1 MAERN
6 LSIRLS
12 VVDGGKVKAE
22 LSEIGEKGE
31 RSLKKIEAA
40 ATPASSGLKLLS
52 SAANDAKFQL
62 QAATDRLGMLGSI
75 LGKLGPA
82 GLIAGAGL
90 AAVGVGIT
98 AMVLPVAN
106 TADELANLAQKTGV
120 SVEALSALTYVAQMS
135 DTDLQGLVK
144 GLQRL
149 SVAMFDTQVQGE
161 ESSAA
166 LKALGVSAVDA
177 SGQIRPTEQVL
188 LDLADKFAD
197 MPDGADKAALAIK
210 LFGKE
215 GMSLI
220 PLLNQGRAGITALME
235 EAERFGLVINSQTA
249 QAAELL
255 NDNLD
260 RLRAMLEGVQRQI
273 GAAVIPVLA
282 DFTEQVILA
291 QGETGSF
298 SNELQRITSN
308 REATLAFL
316 ESVASGLAFIAESAV
331 LAKRVIAQPFDS
343 LSVVGKDIETWFKT
357 DLLRSMKSMGYDPK
371 VIDAEITKLQT
382 ARDDYVGAANDRLF
396 NINQNPGYVGRVQK
410 FFDEQRRTVRIMGQK
425 FVLDTEAQAK
435 EVQAIYDKLLPTLPR
450 KPRPA
455 LDLSGFEKP
464 KPAEKLN
471 EGEAFL
477 NQLRSRLTR
486 TQDGEAA
493 ELRARALQI
502 EAKGYKGVAAEAEQ
516 YIQVLEA
523 IERQKEANKAFDAYE
538 KEEAASRKITEG
550 LIGSNRQRIEALQLQ
565 REMLDLT
572 DTERSVLQART
583 DLEKSAA
590 AARKEANQI
599 EDAGLRAQTIQTIN
613 DALARQLP
621 IVEDLVRANAEYQ
634 RSFEYGAK
642 SALRTYIDDATNA
655 AKRAQQVTTNAFRSM
670 EDALTKFVMTGKLD
684 FKSMADSIIADLVR
698 IQIQRSITLPLANW
712 LGSVLPRMGVGMGGG
727 TAGGSTMP
735 LGSSDLMGT
744 MANVAHS
751 GGVIGADALL
761 SRTVHPA
768 IFAGAPR
775 FHTGGIVSGEVPI
788 IAQEGEVVFTRGQ
801 MRALGGALGAKSQ
814 PAAVNV
820 QVNVVNQA
828 KGVDARIEQQRQPDG
843 GLRLDVFI
851 EQIEGRMARAIS
863 QGTGIAPTLERRYG
877 LNPAMGA
884 VR

>member
-40 ATPASSGLKLLS
+40 STPAAGGLKLLS

-62 QAATDRLGMLGSI
+62 QAATDRLGMLGSV

-82 GLIAGAGL
+82 GLLAGASI
-90 AAVGVGIT
+90 AALGVGVT
-98 AMVLPVAN
+98 ALVMPVARVG
-106 TADELANLAQKTGV
+106 DEFFKLSQKAGV
-120 SVEALSALTYVAQMS
+120 SVEALTALDYAANLSGVTAE
-135 DTDLQGLVK
+135 
-144 GLQRL
+144 RL
-149 SVAMFDTQVQGE
+149 GKAVQKLSIAMFDSQFGGAE
-161 ESSAA
+161 GSKA
-166 LKALGVSAVDA
+166 LKALGVSATDTA
-177 SGQIRPTEQVL
+177 GQLRPTEQVL
-188 LDLADKFAD
+188 LDLADKFAR
-197 MPDGADKAALAIK
+197 MPDGADKAALGIK
-210 LFGKE
+210 LFGEE
-215 GMSLI
+215 GIALL
-220 PLLNQGRAGITALME
+220 PFLNQGRAGIKALME
-235 EAERFGLVINSQTA
+235 EAQRLGLVISEDVA
-249 QAAELL
+249 RASEVF
-255 NDNLD
+255 NDNLA
-260 RLRAMLEGVQRQI
+260 RMSAIFEGVQRQI
-273 GAAVIPVLA
+273 GVAVIPVLA

-357 DLLRSMKSMGYDPK
+357 EVLKSAKNYGFNAQA
-371 VIDAEITKLQT
+371 VDAEIAKLKA
-382 ARDDYVGAANDRLF
+382 ARDDYVRAANDRLF
-396 NINQNPGYVGRVQK
+396 NINQNPGYVDRVQK
-410 FFDEQRRTVRIMGQK
+410 FFDEQRRTVRVMGQK
-425 FVLDTEAQAK
+425 FVLDTETQAK

-477 NQLRSRLTR
+477 NQLRARLTR
-486 TQDGEAA
+486 TQEGEAA

-502 EAKGYKGVAAEAEQ
+502 EAKGYQGVAAEAEQ

-523 IERQKEANKAFDAYE
+523 IERQKEANKAFDAFE

-550 LIGSNRQRIEALQLQ
+550 LIGSNRQRVEALQLQ
-565 REMLDLT
+565 REMLDLS
-572 DTERSVLQART
+572 DTERAVLQART
-583 DLEKSAA
+583 DLEKAA
-590 AARKEANQI
+590 ASARKEANQI
-599 EDAGLRAQTIQTIN
+599 EDAGLRVQTIEAIN

-621 IVEDLVRANAEYQ
+621 IVEDLVRANADYQ

-642 SALRTYIDDATNA
+642 SALKSYIDDATNA
-655 AKRAQQVTTNAFRSM
+655 AKRAQQVTVNAFRSM
-670 EDALTKFVMTGKLD
+670 EDALTRFVMTGKLD
-684 FKSMADSIIADLVR
+684 FRSLADSIVADLVR
-698 IQIQRSITLPLANW
+698 IQIQRAITLPLANW
-712 LGSVLPRMGVGMGGG
+712 LGSVIPGMGTTTGG
-727 TAGGSTMP
+727 AFP
-735 LGSSDLMGT
+735 AGSSDLMGT

-751 GGVIGADALL
+751 GGVIGTDALMTRSIDRAL
-761 SRTVHPA
+761 FTN
-768 IFAGAPR
+768 APR
-775 FHTGGIVSGEVPI
+775 FHTGGVVRGEVPI
-788 IAQEGEVVFTRGQ
+788 IAQEGEAVFTRGQ
-801 MRALGGALGAKSQ
+801 MRALGGALSTRQQ
-814 PAAVNV
+814 PPAVNV
-820 QVNVVNQA
+820 QVNVVNKAQ
-828 KGVDARIEQQRQPDG
+828 GVDARIEQQRQPDG

>member
-62 QAATDRLGMLGSI
+62 QAATDRLGLLGSV

-82 GLIAGAGL
+82 GLIAGAGI
-90 AAVGVGIT
+90 AAAGVGIT
-98 AMVLPVAN
+98 ALVLPVAN

-161 ESSAA
+161 EGSAA

-188 LDLADKFAD
+188 LDLADQFAN

-260 RLRAMLEGVQRQI
+260 RLRGMLEGVQRQI

-291 QGETGSF
+291 QTETGSF

-316 ESVASGLAFIAESAV
+316 ESIASGLAFIAESAV
-331 LAKRVIAQPFDS
+331 LLKRVIAQPFDS

-357 DLLRSMKSMGYDPK
+357 ELLTFYKNYGFDAQA
-371 VIDAEITKLQT
+371 IDAEIAKLQG
-382 ARDDYVGAANDRLF
+382 ARDEYVRAANDRLF
-396 NINQNPGYVGRVQK
+396 NINQNPGYADRVAR
-410 FFDEQRRTVRIMGQK
+410 FFDEQRRTVRVMGQR
-425 FVLDTEAQAK
+425 FVLDTEAQAR
-435 EVQAIYDKLLPTLPR
+435 EVQAIYDRFLPTV
-450 KPRPA
+450 PRPPRPPA
-455 LDLSGFEKP
+455 NLDLGAFARPAAAAKP
-464 KPAEKLN
+464 D

-477 NQLRSRLTR
+477 NQLRTRLLR
-486 TQDGEAA
+486 TQEGEAA

-502 EAKGYKGVAAEAEQ
+502 EAKGYQGVAAQAER

-523 IERQKEANKAFDAYE
+523 IERQKASDKAFDAYE
-538 KEEAASRKITEG
+538 KEEGASRKITED
-550 LIGSNRQRIEALQLQ
+550 LIGGNRQRIEALQLQ
-565 REMLDLT
+565 REMLDLSAS
-572 DTERSVLQART
+572 ERAVLQART
-583 DLEKSAA
+583 ELEKSAT
-590 AARKEANQI
+590 AARKEASQLQ
-599 EDAGLRAQTIQTIN
+599 DADLRAQTIEAIN

-621 IVEDLVRANAEYQ
+621 IVENLIRANAEYQ
-634 RSFEYGAK
+634 RSTEFGAK
-642 SALRTYIDDATNA
+642 AALRTYIEEATNA
-655 AKRAQQVTTNAFRSM
+655 AKQAERAVTGAF
-670 EDALTKFVMTGKLD
+670 
-684 FKSMADSIIADLVR
+684 
-698 IQIQRSITLPLANW
+698 
-712 LGSVLPRMGVGMGGG
+712 
-727 TAGGSTMP
+727 
-735 LGSSDLMGT
+735 
-744 MANVAHS
+744 
-751 GGVIGADALL
+751 
-761 SRTVHPA
+761 
-768 IFAGAPR
+768 
-775 FHTGGIVSGEVPI
+775 
-788 IAQEGEVVFTRGQ
+788 
-801 MRALGGALGAKSQ
+801 
-814 PAAVNV
+814 
-820 QVNVVNQA
+820 
-828 KGVDARIEQQRQPDG
+828 
-843 GLRLDVFI
+843 
-851 EQIEGRMARAIS
+851 
-863 QGTGIAPTLERRYG
+863 
-877 LNPAMGA
+877 
-884 VR
+884 

>member
-40 ATPASSGLKLLS
+40 ATPASGGLKLLS

-62 QAATDRLGMLGSI
+62 QAATDRLGMLGSV

-82 GLIAGAGL
+82 GLLAGASI
-90 AAVGVGIT
+90 AALGVGVT
-98 AMVLPVAN
+98 ALVMPVARVG
-106 TADELANLAQKTGV
+106 DEFFKLSQKAGV
-120 SVEALSALTYVAQMS
+120 SVEALTALDYAANLSGVTAERLGKA
-135 DTDLQGLVK
+135 LQK
-144 GLQRL
+144 L
-149 SVAMFDTQVQGE
+149 SIAMFDSQFGGAE
-161 ESSAA
+161 GSKA
-166 LKALGVSAVDA
+166 LRALGVSATDTA
-177 SGQIRPTEQVL
+177 GQLRPAEQVL
-188 LDLADKFAD
+188 LDLADKFAN
-197 MPDGADKAALAIK
+197 MPDGADKAALGMK
-210 LFGKE
+210 LFGEE
-215 GMSLI
+215 GIAML
-220 PLLNQGRAGITALME
+220 PFLNQGRAGIASLME
-235 EAERFGLVINSQTA
+235 EAQRLGLVMSEDVA
-249 QAAELL
+249 RASEVF
-255 NDNLD
+255 NDNLA
-260 RLRAMLEGVQRQI
+260 RMSAIFEGVQRQI

-357 DLLRSMKSMGYDPK
+357 EVLKSAKNYGFNAQA
-371 VIDAEITKLQT
+371 VDAEIAKLQT
-382 ARDDYVGAANDRLF
+382 ARDDYVRAANDRLF

-410 FFDEQRRTVRIMGQK
+410 FFDEQRRTVRVMGQR

-477 NQLRSRLTR
+477 NQLRARLTR

-502 EAKGYKGVAAEAEQ
+502 EAKGYQGVAAQAEQ

-523 IERQKEANKAFDAYE
+523 IERQKEKDKAFDAFE
-538 KEEAASRKITEG
+538 KESAASRKITEG
-550 LIGSNRQRIEALQLQ
+550 LIGSNRERIEALQLQ
-565 REMLDLT
+565 REMLDLS
-572 DTERSVLQART
+572 DTERAVLQART
-583 DLEKSAA
+583 DLEKAAA

-599 EDAGLRAQTIQTIN
+599 EDAGLRMQTLEAIN
-613 DALARQLP
+613 DVLARQLP

-642 SALRTYIDDATNA
+642 SALKTYIDDATNA
-655 AKRAQQVTTNAFRSM
+655 AKRAQQVTVSAFRSM
-670 EDALTKFVMTGKLD
+670 EDALTRFVMTGKLD
-684 FKSMADSIIADLVR
+684 FRSLADSIVADLVR
-698 IQIQRSITLPLANW
+698 IQIQRAITLPLVNW
-712 LGSVLPRMGVGMGGG
+712 LGSVIPGMGATTGG
-727 TAGGSTMP
+727 AFP
-735 LGSSDLMGT
+735 AGSSDLMGT
-744 MANVAHS
+744 MVNVAHS
-751 GGVIGADALL
+751 GGVIGTDALMTR
-761 SRTVHPA
+761 SVHPNL
-768 IFAGAPR
+768 FTNAPR
-775 FHTGGIVSGEVPI
+775 FHTGGIVRGEVPI
-788 IAQEGEVVFTRGQ
+788 IAQEGEAVFTRGQ
-801 MRALGGALGAKSQ
+801 MRALGGALSAKSQ
-814 PAAVNV
+814 LPAVNV
-820 QVNVVNQA
+820 QVNVVNKA
-828 KGVDARIEQQRQPDG
+828 NGVDARIEQQRQPDG

>member
-40 ATPASSGLKLLS
+40 ATPASGGLKLLS

-62 QAATDRLGMLGSI
+62 QAATDRLGMLGSV

-82 GLIAGAGL
+82 GLIAGASI
-90 AAVGVGIT
+90 AALGVGIT
-98 AMVLPVAN
+98 ALVMPVARVG
-106 TADELANLAQKTGV
+106 DEFFKLSQKTGV
-120 SVEALSALTYVAQMS
+120 SVEALTALDYAAKLS
-135 DTDLQGLVK
+135 DVSTEGLTKALQK
-144 GLQRL
+144 L
-149 SVAMFDTQVQGE
+149 SVAMFDTQVNGE
-161 ESSAA
+161 EGSAA
-166 LKALGVSAVDA
+166 LKALGVSATDVN
-177 SGQIRPTEQVL
+177 GQIRPTEQVL
-188 LDLADKFAD
+188 LDLADKFSA
-197 MPDGADKAALAIK
+197 MPDGADKAALAVK

-215 GMSLI
+215 GLAII
-220 PLLNQGRAGITALME
+220 PFLNQGREGITALME
-235 EAERFGLVINSQTA
+235 EAQRLGLVMSEDVA
-249 QAAELL
+249 RASEVF
-255 NDNLD
+255 NDNLT
-260 RLRAMLEGVQRQI
+260 RLSAIFEGVQRQI

-298 SNELQRITSN
+298 SNELQKISAN
-308 REATLAFL
+308 RETILAFL

-371 VIDAEITKLQT
+371 VIDAEIAKLQG
-382 ARDDYVGAANDRLF
+382 ARDDYVRAANDRLL
-396 NINQNPGYVGRVQK
+396 NINQNPGYVDRVAK
-410 FFDEQRRTVRIMGQK
+410 FFDEQRRTVRVMGQK

-435 EVQAIYDKLLPTLPR
+435 EVQAIYDKFLPTLPR
-450 KPRPA
+450 KARPS

-486 TQDGEAA
+486 AQEGEAA

-572 DTERSVLQART
+572 DTERAVLQART

-590 AARKEANQI
+590 SARKEANQI
-599 EDAGLRAQTIQTIN
+599 DDAGLREQTLEAIN

-621 IVEDLVRANAEYQ
+621 IVEELVRANAEYQ

-642 SALRTYIDDATNA
+642 SALKSYIDDATNA
-655 AKRAQQVTTNAFRSM
+655 AKRAQQVTVNAFRSM
-670 EDALTKFVMTGKLD
+670 EDALTRFVMTGKLD
-684 FKSMADSIIADLVR
+684 FRSLADSIVADLVR
-698 IQIQRSITLPLANW
+698 IQIQRAITLPLANW
-712 LGSVLPRMGVGMGGG
+712 LGSVIPGMGGG
-727 TAGGSTMP
+727 MGGGSAGAAFP
-735 LGSSDLMGT
+735 AGSSDLMGT

-751 GGVIGADALL
+751 GGVISSDALM
-761 SRTVHPA
+761 SRSVHPGV
-768 IFAGAPR
+768 FAGAQR
-775 FHTGGIVSGEVPI
+775 FHTGGIVRGEVPI
-788 IAQEGEVVFTRGQ
+788 IAQEGEAVFTRGQ
-801 MRALGGALGAKSQ
+801 MRALGGALSAKTQ
-814 PAAVNV
+814 PPAVNV
-820 QVNVVNQA
+820 QVNVVNKA
-828 KGVDARIEQQRQPDG
+828 SGVDARIEQQRQPDG

>member
-62 QAATDRLGMLGSI
+62 EAATERLGLLGSV

-82 GLIAGAGL
+82 GLIAGASI
-90 AAVGVGIT
+90 AALGVGIT
-98 AMVLPVAN
+98 ALVMPVARVG
-106 TADELANLAQKTGV
+106 DEFFKLSQKTGV
-120 SVEALSALTYVAQMS
+120 SVEALTALDYAAKLS
-135 DTDLQGLVK
+135 DVSTEGLTK
-144 GLQRL
+144 ALQRL
-149 SVAMFDTQVQGE
+149 SVAMFDSQVNGE
-161 ESSAA
+161 EGSAA
-166 LKALGVSAVDA
+166 LKALGVSATDVH
-177 SGQIRPTEQVL
+177 GQIRPTEQVL
-188 LDLADKFAD
+188 LDLADKFSA
-197 MPDGADKAALAIK
+197 MPDGADKAALAVK

-215 GMSLI
+215 GLAII
-220 PLLNQGRAGITALME
+220 PFLNQGREGITALIE
-235 EAERFGLVINSQTA
+235 EAQRLGLVMSEDVA
-249 QAAELL
+249 RASEAF
-255 NDNLD
+255 NDNLT
-260 RLRAMLEGVQRQI
+260 RLSAIFEGVQRQI

-357 DLLRSMKSMGYDPK
+357 DLLRSMKSMGFDPK
-371 VIDAEITKLQT
+371 VIDAEIAKLQG
-382 ARDDYVGAANDRLF
+382 ARDDYVSAANDRLF
-396 NINQNPGYVGRVQK
+396 NINQNPGYVDRVAK
-410 FFDEQRRTVRIMGQK
+410 FFDEQRRTVRVMGQK

-435 EVQAIYDKLLPTLPR
+435 EVQAIYDKFLPTLPR
-450 KPRPA
+450 KPRME
-455 LDLSGFEKP
+455 LDLSGFQKP

-486 TQDGEAA
+486 TQEGEAA

-523 IERQKEANKAFDAYE
+523 IERQKEANKAFDAFE

-565 REMLDLT
+565 REMLDLS
-572 DTERSVLQART
+572 DTERAILQART

-590 AARKEANQI
+590 TARKEANQI
-599 EDAGLRAQTIQTIN
+599 EDVGLRVQTLEAIN
-613 DALARQLP
+613 DALVRQLP
-621 IVEDLVRANAEYQ
+621 IVEELIRANAEYQ

-642 SALRTYIDDATNA
+642 SALRSYIDDATNA
-655 AKRAQQVTTNAFRSM
+655 AKRAQQVTVNAFRSM
-670 EDALTKFVMTGKLD
+670 EDALTRFVMTGKLD

-698 IQIQRSITLPLANW
+698 IQIQRAITLPLANW
-712 LGSVLPRMGVGMGGG
+712 LGSVIPGMGGG
-727 TAGGSTMP
+727 TTAGAFP
-735 LGSSDLMGT
+735 AGSSDLMGT

-751 GGVIGADALL
+751 GGVIGADALVTR
-761 SRTVHPA
+761 SVHPGV
-768 IFAGAPR
+768 FASAPR
-775 FHTGGIVSGEVPI
+775 FHSGGIVRGEVPI
-788 IAQEGEVVFTRGQ
+788 IAQEGEAVLTRGQ
-801 MRALGGALGAKSQ
+801 MRALGGALSAKSQ
-814 PAAVNV
+814 PPAVNV
-820 QVNVVNQA
+820 QVNVVNKAQ
-828 KGVDARIEQQRQPDG
+828 GVDARIEQQRQPDG

>member
-40 ATPASSGLKLLS
+40 ATPASGGLKLLS

-62 QAATDRLGMLGSI
+62 QAATDRLGMLGSV

-82 GLIAGAGL
+82 GLLAGASI
-90 AAVGVGIT
+90 AALGVGIT
-98 AMVLPVAN
+98 ALVMPVARVG
-106 TADELANLAQKTGV
+106 DEFFKLSQKTGV
-120 SVEALSALTYVAQMS
+120 SVEALTALDYAAKLS
-135 DTDLQGLVK
+135 DVSTEGMTKALQK
-144 GLQRL
+144 L
-149 SVAMFDTQVQGE
+149 SVAMFDTQINGVEG
-161 ESSAA
+161 SAA
-166 LKALGVSAVDA
+166 LRALGVSATDVN
-177 SGQIRPTEQVL
+177 GQIRPTEQVL
-188 LDLADKFAD
+188 LDLADKFSA
-197 MPDGADKAALAIK
+197 MPDGADKAALAVK

-215 GMSLI
+215 GLSII
-220 PLLNQGRAGITALME
+220 PFLNQGRAGITALME
-235 EAERFGLVINSQTA
+235 EAQRLGLVMSEDVA
-249 QAAELL
+249 RASEVF
-255 NDNLD
+255 NDNLT
-260 RLRAMLEGVQRQI
+260 RLSAIFEGVQRQI

-308 REATLAFL
+308 REATLGFL

-371 VIDAEITKLQT
+371 VIDAEIAKLQG
-382 ARDDYVGAANDRLF
+382 ARDDYVRAANDRLF
-396 NINQNPGYVGRVQK
+396 NINQNPGYVDRVQK
-410 FFDEQRRTVRIMGQK
+410 FFDEQRRTVRVMGQK

-435 EVQAIYDKLLPTLPR
+435 EVQAIYDKFLPTLPR
-450 KPRPA
+450 KPRPS

-464 KPAEKLN
+464 KPAEKIN

-477 NQLRSRLTR
+477 NQLRARLTR

-502 EAKGYKGVAAEAEQ
+502 EAKGYQGVAAQAEQ

-523 IERQKEANKAFDAYE
+523 IERQKEKDKAFDAFE

-565 REMLDLT
+565 RQMLDMT
-572 DTERSVLQART
+572 DGEKAALQART
-583 DLEKSAA
+583 DLEKAA
-590 AARKEANQI
+590 AVARKEANQI
-599 EDAGLRAQTIQTIN
+599 EDPGLREQTIEAIN

-621 IVEDLVRANAEYQ
+621 IVEDLVRANGEYQ

-655 AKRAQQVTTNAFRSM
+655 AKRAQQVTANAFKGM
-670 EDALTKFVMTGKLD
+670 ETALTQFVMTGKLD
-684 FKSMADSIIADLVR
+684 FKSLADSIISDLVR
-698 IQIQRSITLPLANW
+698 IQIQRSITLPLANVMNGAMAGLD
-712 LGSVLPRMGVGMGGG
+712 LGSMWGSLFPSAQGNVFEGPALSAYRNTVVDRPTLFPFAQGAGFASVPRIGLMGEKPGSPGEAIMPLTRMRDGDLGVKIHG
-727 TAGGSTMP
+727 GGST
-735 LGSSDLMGT
+735 
-744 MANVAHS
+744 
-751 GGVIGADALL
+751 VI
-761 SRTVHPA
+761 
-768 IFAGAPR
+768 
-775 FHTGGIVSGEVPI
+775 
-788 IAQEGEVVFTRGQ
+788 
-801 MRALGGALGAKSQ
+801 
-814 PAAVNV
+814 VNV
-820 QVNVVNQA
+820 IEA
-828 KGVDARIEQQRQPDG
+828 AGKGGQQQQRTDSNGNQVI
-843 GLRLDVFI
+843 DVWV
-851 EQIEGRMARAIS
+851 EQITAKVWGDVARGA
-863 QGTGIAPTLERRYG
+863 GPGPGVLANTYG
-877 LNPAMGA
+877 LNRVAGA
-884 VR
+884 Y

>member
-12 VVDGGKVKAE
+12 VIDGGKVKAE

-62 QAATDRLGMLGSI
+62 QAATDRLGMLGSV

-90 AAVGVGIT
+90 AAVGIGIT
-98 AMVLPVAN
+98 ALVLPVAN

-161 ESSAA
+161 EGSAA

-188 LDLADKFAD
+188 LDLADKFAN

-260 RLRAMLEGVQRQI
+260 RLRAMLEGVQRQV

-298 SNELQRITSN
+298 SNELQRITAN

-371 VIDAEITKLQT
+371 VIDAEIAKLQT
-382 ARDDYVGAANDRLF
+382 ARDDYVRAANDRLF
-396 NINQNPGYVGRVQK
+396 NINQNPGYVDRVQK
-410 FFDEQRRTVRIMGQK
+410 FFDEQRRTVRVMGQK

-435 EVQAIYDKLLPTLPR
+435 EVQAIYDKFLPTLPR
-450 KPRPA
+450 KPRPS

-464 KPAEKLN
+464 KPAEKIN

-477 NQLRSRLTR
+477 NQLRARLTR

-523 IERQKEANKAFDAYE
+523 IERQKEKDKAFDAFE
-538 KEEAASRKITEG
+538 KEEAASRKISED

-565 REMLDLT
+565 RQMLDMT
-572 DTERSVLQART
+572 DADKAALQART
-583 DLEKSAA
+583 DLEKAAA

-599 EDAGLRAQTIQTIN
+599 EDPGLRQQTIEAIN
-613 DALARQLP
+613 DALVRQLP

-655 AKRAQQVTTNAFRSM
+655 AKRAQQVTANAFKGM
-670 EDALTKFVMTGKLD
+670 ETALTQFVMTGKLD
-684 FKSMADSIIADLVR
+684 FKSLADSIISDLVR
-698 IQIQRSITLPLANW
+698 IQIQRAITLPLANVMNGAMAGLD
-712 LGSVLPRMGVGMGGG
+712 LGSMWGSLFPSAQGNVFEGPALSAYRNTVVDRPTLFPFAQGAGFASVPRIGLMGEKPGSPGEAIMPLTRMRDGDLGVKVHG
-727 TAGGSTMP
+727 GGST
-735 LGSSDLMGT
+735 
-744 MANVAHS
+744 
-751 GGVIGADALL
+751 VI
-761 SRTVHPA
+761 
-768 IFAGAPR
+768 
-775 FHTGGIVSGEVPI
+775 
-788 IAQEGEVVFTRGQ
+788 
-801 MRALGGALGAKSQ
+801 
-814 PAAVNV
+814 VNV
-820 QVNVVNQA
+820 IEA
-828 KGVDARIEQQRQPDG
+828 AGKGGQQQQRTDSNGNQ
-843 GLRLDVFI
+843 VI
-851 EQIEGRMARAIS
+851 EVWVEQITAKVWGDVARGA
-863 QGTGIAPTLERRYG
+863 GPGPGVLANTYG
-877 LNPAMGA
+877 LNRVAGA
-884 VR
+884 Y

>member
-22 LSEIGEKGE
+22 LTEIGEKGE

-40 ATPASSGLKLLS
+40 AAPASGGLKLLS

-62 QAATDRLGMLGSI
+62 QAASDRLGMLGSV

-82 GLIAGAGL
+82 GLLAGASIAALGL
-90 AAVGVGIT
+90 GIT
-98 AMVLPVAN
+98 ALVMPVARVG
-106 TADELANLAQKTGV
+106 DEFFKLSQKTGV
-120 SVEALSALTYVAQMS
+120 SVEALTALDYAAKLS
-135 DTDLQGLVK
+135 DVSTEGLTK
-144 GLQRL
+144 ALQRL
-149 SVAMFDTQVQGE
+149 SVALFDSRFEGGE
-161 ESSAA
+161 GGKA
-166 LKALGVSAVDA
+166 LKSLGVAATDA

-188 LDLADKFAD
+188 LDLADKFSA
-197 MPDGADKAALAIK
+197 MPDGADKAALAMK

-215 GMSLI
+215 GLSII
-220 PLLNQGRAGITALME
+220 PFLNQGREGIAALME
-235 EAERFGLVINSQTA
+235 EAQRLGLVMSEDVA
-249 QAAELL
+249 RASEVF
-255 NDNLD
+255 NDNLT
-260 RLRAMLEGVQRQI
+260 RLSAIFEGVQRQI

-298 SNELQRITSN
+298 SNELQRITAN

-357 DLLRSMKSMGYDPK
+357 EVLKSAKNYGFNAQA
-371 VIDAEITKLQT
+371 VDAEIAKLKA
-382 ARDDYVGAANDRLF
+382 ARDDYVRAANDRLF
-396 NINQNPGYVGRVQK
+396 NINQNPGYVDRVQK
-410 FFDEQRRTVRIMGQK
+410 FFDEQRRTVRVMGQK

-455 LDLSGFEKP
+455 LDFSGFEKP
-464 KPAEKLN
+464 KPAEKIN

-477 NQLRSRLTR
+477 NQLRARLTR

-493 ELRARALQI
+493 ELRSRALQI

-523 IERQKEANKAFDAYE
+523 IERQKEANKAFDAFE

-550 LIGSNRQRIEALQLQ
+550 LIGNNRQRIEALQLQ
-565 REMLDLT
+565 REMLDLN
-572 DTERSVLQART
+572 DTERAVLQART
-583 DLEKSAA
+583 DLEKAAA

-599 EDAGLRAQTIQTIN
+599 EDAGLRVQTLDAIN
-613 DALARQLP
+613 DAMARQLP

-642 SALRTYIDDATNA
+642 SALKSYIDEATNA
-655 AKRAQQVTTNAFRSM
+655 AKRAQQVTVNAFRSM
-670 EDALTKFVMTGKLD
+670 EDALTRFVMTGKLD
-684 FKSMADSIIADLVR
+684 FRSLADSIVADLVR
-698 IQIQRSITLPLANW
+698 IQIQRAITLPLANW
-712 LGSVLPRMGVGMGGG
+712 LGSVIPGMGTTTGG
-727 TAGGSTMP
+727 AFP
-735 LGSSDLMGT
+735 AGSSDLMGT
-744 MANVAHS
+744 MVNIAHS
-751 GGVIGADALL
+751 GGVIGTDALTTR
-761 SRTVHPA
+761 SVHPA
-768 IFAGAPR
+768 LFTNAPR
-775 FHTGGIVSGEVPI
+775 FHTGGIVRGEVPI
-788 IAQEGEVVFTRGQ
+788 IAQEGEAVFTRGQ
-801 MRALGGALGAKSQ
+801 MRALGGALSARQ
-814 PAAVNV
+814 TPPAVNV
-820 QVNVVNQA
+820 QVNVVNKA
-828 KGVDARIEQQRQPDG
+828 NGVDARIEQQRQPDG

>member
-40 ATPASSGLKLLS
+40 STPASSGLKLLS

-62 QAATDRLGMLGSI
+62 EAATDRLGLLGSV

-82 GLIAGAGL
+82 GLIAGASM
-90 AAVGVGIT
+90 AALGVGIT
-98 AMVLPVAN
+98 ALVMPVARVG
-106 TADELANLAQKTGV
+106 DEFFKLSQKTGV
-120 SVEALSALTYVAQMS
+120 SVEALSALDYAAKLS
-135 DTDLQGLVK
+135 DVSSDGLTKALQK
-144 GLQRL
+144 L
-149 SVAMFDTQVQGE
+149 SVAMFDTQVNGE
-161 ESSAA
+161 EGSAA
-166 LKALGVSAVDA
+166 LKALGVSATDVH
-177 SGQIRPTEQVL
+177 GQVRPTEQVL
-188 LDLADKFAD
+188 LDLADKFSA
-197 MPDGADKAALAIK
+197 MPDGADKAALAVK

-215 GMSLI
+215 GLAII
-220 PLLNQGRAGITALME
+220 PFLNQGREGITALME
-235 EAERFGLVINSQTA
+235 EAQRLGLVMSEDVA
-249 QAAELL
+249 RASEAF
-255 NDNLD
+255 NDNLT
-260 RLRAMLEGVQRQI
+260 RLSAIFEGVQRQI

-298 SNELQRITSN
+298 SNELQKISAN
-308 REATLAFL
+308 RAAILAFL

-371 VIDAEITKLQT
+371 VIDAEIAKLQG
-382 ARDDYVGAANDRLF
+382 ARDDYVRSANDRLF
-396 NINQNPGYVGRVQK
+396 NINQNPGYVNRVAN
-410 FFDEQRRTVRIMGQK
+410 FFDEQRRTVRVMGQK

-435 EVQAIYDKLLPTLPR
+435 EVQAIYDKFLPTLPR
-450 KPRPA
+450 KPRMD
-455 LDLSGFEKP
+455 LDLSGFQKP

-486 TQDGEAA
+486 TQEGEAA

-502 EAKGYKGVAAEAEQ
+502 EVKGYKGVAVEAEQ

-523 IERQKEANKAFDAYE
+523 IEHQKEANKAFDAFE
-538 KEEAASRKITEG
+538 KEDAASRKITEG

-565 REMLDLT
+565 REMLDLS
-572 DTERSVLQART
+572 DTERAVLQART
-583 DLEKSAA
+583 DLEKTAA
-590 AARKEANQI
+590 NARKEANQI
-599 EDAGLRAQTIQTIN
+599 EDAGLRVQTLEAIN

-621 IVEDLVRANAEYQ
+621 IVEELVRTNAEYQ

-642 SALRTYIDDATNA
+642 SALKSYIDDATNA
-655 AKRAQQVTTNAFRSM
+655 AKRAQQVTVNAFRSM
-670 EDALTKFVMTGKLD
+670 EDALTRFVMTGKLD
-684 FKSMADSIIADLVR
+684 FRSLADSIIADLVR
-698 IQIQRSITLPLANW
+698 IQIQRAITLPLANW
-712 LGSVLPRMGVGMGGG
+712 LGSVIPGI
-727 TAGGSTMP
+727 GGSTAGAAFP
-735 LGSSDLMGT
+735 AGSSDLMGT
-744 MANVAHS
+744 MANVAHT
-751 GGVIGADALL
+751 GGVIGSDALITR
-761 SRTVHPA
+761 SVHPGV
-768 IFAGAPR
+768 FAGATR

-788 IAQEGEVVFTRGQ
+788 IAQEGEAVFTRGQ
-801 MRALGGALGAKSQ
+801 MRALGGALSTRSQ
-814 PAAVNV
+814 PPAVNV
-820 QVNVVNQA
+820 QVNVVNKAQ
-828 KGVDARIEQQRQPDG
+828 GVDARIEQQRQPDG

>member
-12 VVDGGKVKAE
+12 VIDGGKVKAE
-22 LSEIGEKGE
+22 LAEIGEKGE

-52 SAANDAKFQL
+52 SAANDAKFQM
-62 QAATDRLGMLGSI
+62 QAATDRLGMLGSV

-82 GLIAGAGL
+82 GLLAGASI
-90 AAVGVGIT
+90 AALGVGIT
-98 AMVLPVAN
+98 ALVMPVARVG
-106 TADELANLAQKTGV
+106 DEFFKLSQKTGV
-120 SVEALSALTYVAQMS
+120 SVEALTALDYAAKLS
-135 DTDLQGLVK
+135 DVSTEGLTKALQK
-144 GLQRL
+144 L
-149 SVAMFDTQVQGE
+149 SVAMFDTQINGAE
-161 ESSAA
+161 GSAA
-166 LKALGVSAVDA
+166 LKALGVSATDVN
-177 SGQIRPTEQVL
+177 GQIRPTEQVL
-188 LDLADKFAD
+188 LDLADKFSA
-197 MPDGADKAALAIK
+197 MPDGADKAALAVK

-215 GMSLI
+215 GLAII
-220 PLLNQGRAGITALME
+220 PFLNQGREGITALME
-235 EAERFGLVINSQTA
+235 EAQRLGLVMSEDVA
-249 QAAELL
+249 RASEVF
-255 NDNLD
+255 NDNLT
-260 RLRAMLEGVQRQI
+260 RLSAIFEGVQRQI

-298 SNELQRITSN
+298 SNELQRITTN

-357 DLLRSMKSMGYDPK
+357 DLLGSMKSMGYDPK
-371 VIDAEITKLQT
+371 VIDAEIAKLQG
-382 ARDDYVGAANDRLF
+382 ARDDYVRAANDRLF
-396 NINQNPGYVGRVQK
+396 NINQNPSYVDRVQK
-410 FFDEQRRTVRIMGQK
+410 FFDEQRRTVRVMGQK

-455 LDLSGFEKP
+455 LDLSGFEKA
-464 KPAEKLN
+464 KPTEKLN

-477 NQLRSRLTR
+477 NQLRARLTR

-565 REMLDLT
+565 REMLDLN
-572 DTERSVLQART
+572 DTERAVLQART
-583 DLEKSAA
+583 DLEKAAA

-599 EDAGLRAQTIQTIN
+599 EDAGLRVQTLDAIN

-621 IVEDLVRANAEYQ
+621 IVEDLVRANTEYQ

-642 SALRTYIDDATNA
+642 SALKSYIDDATNA
-655 AKRAQQVTTNAFRSM
+655 AKRAQQVTVSAFRSM
-670 EDALTKFVMTGKLD
+670 EDALTRFVMTGKLD
-684 FKSMADSIIADLVR
+684 FRSLADSIVADLVR
-698 IQIQRSITLPLANW
+698 IQIQRAITLPLANW
-712 LGSVLPRMGVGMGGG
+712 LGSVIPGIGG
-727 TAGGSTMP
+727 TTTGGAFP
-735 LGSSDLMGT
+735 AGSSDLMGT

-751 GGVIGADALL
+751 GGVIGTDVLMTRSVQPALF
-761 SRTVHPA
+761 TN
-768 IFAGAPR
+768 APR
-775 FHTGGIVSGEVPI
+775 FHTGGIVRGEVPI
-788 IAQEGEVVFTRGQ
+788 IAQEGEAVFTRGQ
-801 MRALGGALGAKSQ
+801 MRALGGALTARQQQ
-814 PAAVNV
+814 PAVNV
-820 QVNVVNQA
+820 QVNVVNKA
-828 KGVDARIEQQRQPDG
+828 NGVDARIEQQRQPDG

>member
-62 QAATDRLGMLGSI
+62 QAATDRLGMLGSV

-82 GLIAGAGL
+82 GLIAGASI
-90 AAVGVGIT
+90 AALGVGIT
-98 AMVLPVAN
+98 ALVMPVARVG
-106 TADELANLAQKTGV
+106 DEFFKLSQKTGV
-120 SVEALSALTYVAQMS
+120 SVEALMALDYAAKLS
-135 DTDLQGLVK
+135 DVSTEGLTK
-144 GLQRL
+144 AMQKL
-149 SVAMFDTQVQGE
+149 SIAMFDSQFEGAE
-161 ESSAA
+161 GSKA
-166 LKALGVSAVDA
+166 LKALGVTATDTA
-177 SGQIRPTEQVL
+177 GQMRPTEQVL
-188 LDLADKFAD
+188 LDLADKFAA
-197 MPDGADKAALAIK
+197 MPDGADKAALAVKI
-210 LFGKE
+210 FGKE
-215 GMSLI
+215 GLAI
-220 PLLNQGRAGITALME
+220 VPFLNQGREGIAGLMD
-235 EAERFGLVINSQTA
+235 EAQRLGLVMSED
-249 QAAELL
+249 AARASEAF
-255 NDNLD
+255 NDNLT
-260 RLRAMLEGVQRQI
+260 RLSAVLEGVQRQI
-273 GAAVIPVLA
+273 GAAVIPILA
-282 DFTEQVILA
+282 DFTEEVILA
-291 QGETGSF
+291 QGQTGSF
-298 SNELQRITSN
+298 SNELQRISAN
-308 REATLAFL
+308 RAAILEFL
-316 ESVASGLAFIAESAV
+316 EAVAKGLAFIAESAV

-357 DLLRSMKSMGYDPK
+357 DLLRSGKAMGLDPK
-371 VIDAEITKLQT
+371 VIDAEIAKLET
-382 ARDDYVGAANDRLF
+382 ARDDYVRAANDRLF
-396 NINQNPGYVGRVQK
+396 NINQNPGYVDRVAK
-410 FFDEQRRTVRIMGQK
+410 FFDEQRRTVRVMGQK

-435 EVQAIYDKLLPTLPR
+435 EVQAIYDKFLPTLPR
-450 KPRPA
+450 KPRAA

-486 TQDGEAA
+486 VQDGEAA

-523 IERQKEANKAFDAYE
+523 IERQKEKDKAFDAFE
-538 KEEAASRKITEG
+538 KESAASRKITEG

-565 REMLDLT
+565 RQMLDMT
-572 DTERSVLQART
+572 DGEKAALQART

-599 EDAGLRAQTIQTIN
+599 EDPGLRAQTIEAIN
-613 DALARQLP
+613 DALVRQLP

-712 LGSVLPRMGVGMGGG
+712 LGSVIPGMGGA
-727 TAGGSTMP
+727 TTGSAMP

-751 GGVIGADALL
+751 GGVIGMDALVN
-761 SRTVHPA
+761 RTVNPGV
-768 IFAGAPR
+768 FSGAPR
-775 FHTGGIVSGEVPI
+775 LHTGGIVAGEVPI
-788 IAQEGEVVFTRGQ
+788 IAQPGEAVFTPGQ
-801 MRALGGALGAKSQ
+801 LRALGGALAKNNPS
-814 PAAVNV
+814 PVKVLVNV
-820 QVNVVNQA
+820 TNHA
-828 KGVDARIEQQRQPDG
+828 PGVDARVQTTQQPDG
-843 GLRLDVFI
+843 STRLDVI
-851 EQIEGRMARAIS
+851 VEQIEARMNRSIN
-863 QGTGIAPTLERRYG
+863 QGVGIAPTLERRYG
-877 LNPAMGA
+877 LNPAVGA
-884 VR
+884 LR